1 MKKNIAIYITGS
13 IAAYKVPLLVRSLI
27 KDGHVVRVAMTKSAQ
42 NFVTANTLAILT
54 KHPVLLDD
62 NEFIN
67 PEHVVHVELANW
79 ADLSIVVPATANTIA
94 KLANGLADNVVTSSL
109 LATKSPKIIVP
120 AMNNQMWFAQ
130 PTQENL
136 ATLKKYNYNILN
148 PDTGFLAEGYSAKG
162 KMPEPEIIKLFV
174 DSLSTQTFLKDKN
187 ILISAGG
194 TSEKIDPVRFLT
206 NHSSGKMGTALANVA
221 AAAGANVTL
230 VTTKALPTLPNVNVE
245 NATSAIEL
253 QKKMQSYFGSQDIV
267 IMAAAISDFRID
279 QPTDH
284 KIKKESD
291 TAGLDLH
298 LSQNPDILKELGAV
312 KTNQYLVGFA
322 AETND
327 LIDNGNKKLDRK
339 NVNMI
344 VANQVGQSNTGFN
357 ADENKVSLLT
367 KNKKPIDLPQASKI
381 EVAKDILEQIKKEIS
396 SGIIQ

>member
-27 KDGHVVRVAMTKSAQ
+27 KDGHVIRVAMTKSAQ

-120 AMNNQMWFAQ
+120 AMNDQMWFAQ